1 MRVSKYIFLSILL
14 LQIFESIQGFFRRS
28 HRNIVHIGND
38 STNDNGKSRY
48 RNEISGGAQVVQT
61 TVITS
66 QQYQILKLLSGGVA
80 GTFAAC
86 VTNPLEL
93 IKSQLQSSSA
103 QSGELAFAKGD
114 PVEIA
119 KAIFKKEGVAG
130 FFRGLPPTLVGIIP
144 ARSCYFYSY
153 SVTKKAVAPYVGE
166 STVVNAILSGF
177 AAGWAGNT
185 GTFLF

>member
-1 MRVSKYIFLSILL
+1 MVLL
-14 LQIFESIQGFFRRS
+14 LEIFQSIEAFRRPHLNTYNGNS
-28 HRNIVHIGND
+28 VNRIGESKHGTVSIKAN
-38 STNDNGKSRY
+38 KIY
-48 RNEISGGAQVVQT
+48 GGAQAQT

-86 VTNPLEL
+86 LTNPLEL

-103 QSGELAFAKGD
+103 QSGDLAFAKGN
-114 PVEIA
+114 PLAIAREIL
-119 KAIFKKEGVAG
+119 KNEGVAG

-144 ARSCYFYSY
+144 ARSCYFYAY
-153 SVTKKAVAPYVGE
+153 SVTKNAVAPYVGD
-166 STVVNAILSGF
+166 STVANAILSGF

-185 GTFLF
+185 GMQ